1 MTELMGNQ
9 KVYKKGNSLLEIR
22 GNNKSSHKVLQ
33 RIRSVYKG
41 VQGLIENDPLSKA
54 LDDLLIEPNSTER
67 EPQFI
72 LRDHVVDEIDRLKD
86 DELNRYFRYR
96 YMYDVYPINK
106 ILSEYPPL
114 VQIEPTSICNYRC
127 IFCYQ
132 IDPRLTNK
140 KNSHMGIMD
149 LQLFKSL
156 VDELEGKVEA
166 ISLASRGE
174 PTINKMLPEMLNYL
188 EGKFLAI
195 KVNTNASLLDE
206 TISRAILDADIQTL
220 VFSADAAVEPL
231 YSQLRVGGSLD
242 KITQNIE
249 RFHKLK
255 NKHYSDSRLITRVS
269 GVYYQDEQ
277 KIEDMEAYWK
287 DLVDQVAFVDYNPWE
302 NVYDADVNGIIKP
315 CSDLWRR
322 LFVWWDGR
330 VNPCD
335 VDYLST
341 LSDERFPDRSITEIW
356 RGETFESLRK
366 NHLKSKRQGLKPCA
380 GCALV

>member
-1 MTELMGNQ
+1 MADLMRNQ

-22 GNNKSSHKVLQ
+22 GNNNNSHKVLQ

-41 VQGLIENDPLSKA
+41 VQGLMENDPLSKA

-86 DELNRYFRYR
+86 DELNRYLRYR

-188 EGKFLAI
+188 DGKFLAV

-255 NKHYSDSRLITRVS
+255 HKHYSDSRLITRVS

-277 KIEDMEAYWK
+277 KIEDMDAYWK
-287 DLVDQVAFVDYNPWE
+287 DIVDQVAFVDYNPWE
-302 NVYDADVNGIIKP
+302 NVYDADVNEVIQP

>member
-1 MTELMGNQ
+1 MIDTIGNQ
-9 KVYKKGNSLLEIR
+9 KVYEKGNSILEIR
-22 GNNKSSHKVLQ
+22 CNNNNRHEVLQ
-33 RIRSVYKG
+33 RIESLSLEA
-41 VQGLIENDPLSKA
+41 QGLMENDPLGKA
-54 LDDLLIEPNSTER
+54 LKDILIESNSTEI
-67 EPQFI
+67 EPQFV
-72 LRDHVVDEIDRLKD
+72 LRDHIVEEIHNLDD
-86 DELNRYFRYR
+86 DELKRYLRYR

-106 ILSEYPPL
+106 IVSEYPPL
-114 VQIEPTSICNYRC
+114 VQIEPASICNYRC
-127 IFCYQ
+127 VFCYQ
-132 IDPRLTNK
+132 IDHRLTD
-140 KNSHMGIMD
+140 KNNGHMGIMD
-149 LQLFKSL
+149 LQLFKLL

-174 PTINKMLPEMLNYL
+174 PTINKILPEMLSYMQ
-188 EGKFLAI
+188 GKFLAI
-195 KVNTNASLLDE
+195 KLNTNASFLDDSM
-206 TISRAILDADIQTL
+206 SRAILDADIQTL
-220 VFSADAAVEPL
+220 VFSIDAAEEPL
-231 YSQLRVGGSLD
+231 YSALRVGGSLD
-242 KITQNIE
+242 KIVKNVE
-249 RFHKLK
+249 RFHELK

-287 DLVDQVAFVDYNPWE
+287 DLVDQVVFVDYNPWG
-302 NVYDADVNGIIKP
+302 NVYDADVNGVIQP

-341 LSDERFPDRSITEIW
+341 LSDERFPDWSITEIW